1 MFIVYAFRVTP
12 GQLDGSP
19 ITLKFVKFQNV
30 QNLQLFF
37 KDNQAGEEVT
47 QIDYLGIVGTPIG
60 TTNMNEF
67 KRVAGKKG
75 EGHWKSEIEH
85 MKYWYDLPN
94 WMLLNL
100 EHVETHFDWANIYLY
115 LLKLFNILD

>member
-1 MFIVYAFRVTP
+1 MISTRATNTVILIYENHLILNYRITP

-47 QIDYLGIVGTPIG
+47 QIDYLGIIGTPIG

-75 EGHWKSEIEH
+75 EGH
-85 MKYWYDLPN
+85 
-94 WMLLNL
+94 
-100 EHVETHFDWANIYLY
+100 
-115 LLKLFNILD
+115 

>member
-1 MFIVYAFRVTP
+1 MEVILVKNYNALFVNQLIFIVYAFRVTP

-47 QIDYLGIVGTPIG
+47 QIDYLGIIGTPIG

-75 EGHWKSEIEH
+75 EGH
-85 MKYWYDLPN
+85 
-94 WMLLNL
+94 
-100 EHVETHFDWANIYLY
+100 
-115 LLKLFNILD
+115 

>member
-1 MFIVYAFRVTP
+1 M
-12 GQLDGSP
+12 
-19 ITLKFVKFQNV
+19 